1 MARVASVPHGGVL
14 RTRSERR
21 PVTSE
26 RPNTTL
32 LSSAYTN
39 SPYGVERVAGVS
51 LVSGEGVAALGAVS
65 ELVISLSI
73 AQRSHLTYG
82 PGHAV
87 ALRTTEKT
95 TAALARALA
104 LEAPIVLRFTPKA
117 VFLGR
122 FSLERNHPI
131 YRAFAERLWKHGVA
145 SLSFLQGAGEKD
157 LVALIGALNQAAREL
172 ATREQAETLLRAARL
187 ERIEVRFLRQLLTH
201 EVKNEV
207 QSISREEAQR
217 QWEVLMGQ
225 LAAIAGALPGRGS
238 AAAEQAEGAGTGMD
252 TGVSGVESGVPAEPH
267 APAPDDYA
275 GAVIDYLKQLHQ
287 AKQRDAALQQTGLGV
302 QISELIANLNPE
314 LRRQLA
320 TTALTAPD
328 VTAEELHDLVHSVG
342 YDTLVDTLQRLNQSG
357 QAIPPTAFR
366 TLSMLAMVQDD
377 GITSTPAGATP
388 RQPTHPP
395 HPPEELQRLLDGL
408 LCEEHVDTYAAAEY
422 HRILVDAERHAQRL
436 KLQRGKSVGELGLSP
451 EDGER
456 HFALVATEL
465 LHSGPPDPKLAAHVY
480 RESQRCYVRLLEG
493 GSGRGWREAMAVGR
507 QAAAALGGAQRAWA
521 WERPET
527 LEMLRQRL
535 TEGDRWQAE
544 ESVDQLVAIGKP
556 ALPLLLEVL
565 AVSDSLS
572 VRRRTLAGIESFTD
586 DPGAELVALLDAEQS
601 WYVQRNAVY
610 LLRKRRD
617 PAGAVAAKAL
627 WRRGEARVRLEI
639 VGYLLAIEDAE
650 RLQYLDQALHDG
662 DPAQVLATARM
673 VLKQPTR
680 ETLTAIVRRS
690 EEVPADQIGQAFHM
704 NLLRAMATTRHPQA
718 LHYVAELPA
727 RRRPVL
733 PWQRAGFR
741 KEVEAMVA
749 GTG

>member
-1 MARVASVPHGGVL
+1 M
-14 RTRSERR
+14 
-21 PVTSE
+21 
-26 RPNTTL
+26 
-32 LSSAYTN
+32 
-39 SPYGVERVAGVS
+39 S

-73 AQRSHLTYG
+73 AQRSHLSYG
-82 PGHAV
+82 ADHAV

-131 YRAFAERLWKHGVA
+131 YRAFAERLWKLGVA
-145 SLSFLQGAGEKD
+145 SLSFHQGAGAKD
-157 LVALIGALNQAAREL
+157 VVAFIGVLNQAAREL
-172 ATREQAETLLRAARL
+172 ATREQAEAMLRAARL
-187 ERIEVRFLRQLLTH
+187 ERIEVKFLRQILTH
-201 EVKNEV
+201 EVKGEV
-207 QSISREEAQR
+207 QSISPEEAQR
-217 QWEVLMGQ
+217 QWEFLMGE
-225 LAAIAGALPGRGS
+225 LAAIAGSSQKRG
-238 AAAEQAEGAGTGMD
+238 AAGAGPT
-252 TGVSGVESGVPAEPH
+252 EPAGGGEAGGAGEPH
-267 APAPDDYA
+267 APAPVDYA

-287 AKQRDAALQQTGLGV
+287 QKKQEAALQETGLGK
-302 QISELIANLNPE
+302 QIGELIANINPE

-328 VTAEELHDLVHSVG
+328 VTAEQLHDLVHSVG
-342 YDTLVDTLQRLNQSG
+342 YDTLVDTLKRLNQTG

-366 TLSMLAMVQDD
+366 TLSMLAMV
-377 GITSTPAGATP
+377 GGEGGGLPGAPAGKGAY
-388 RQPTHPP
+388 
-395 HPPEELQRLLDGL
+395 PPEELQRLLDGL
-408 LCEEHVDTYAAAEY
+408 MCEEHVESYAAAEY
-422 HRILVDAERHAQRL
+422 HRILIDAERHAQRL
-436 KLQRGKSVGELGLSP
+436 KLQRGKSVAELKLSA

-456 HFALVATEL
+456 HFALVAGEL
-465 LHSGPPDPKLAAHVY
+465 LHHGPPDPNIAANVY

-493 GSGRGWREAMAVGR
+493 GSGRGWREAMALGR
-507 QAAAALGGAQRAWA
+507 QAAAALGGARRAWA
-521 WERPET
+521 WEKPET
-527 LEMLRQRL
+527 LEVLRQRL

-544 ESVDQLVAIGKP
+544 ESIDHLVAIGKP

-565 AVSDSLS
+565 AISDSLS
-572 VRRRTLAGIESFTD
+572 VRRRALAGIESFTD
-586 DPGAELVALLDAEQS
+586 DPGAELVALLDPEQS

-617 PAGAVAAKAL
+617 PAGVAAAKAL
-627 WRRGEARVRLEI
+627 WRRGEPRVRLEI
-639 VGYLLAIEDAE
+639 VGYLLAVQDPE
-650 RLQYLDQALHDG
+650 RLQYLDEALHDG
-662 DPAQVLATARM
+662 DPAHVLAAARM
-673 VLKQPTR
+673 VLKNPTR

-690 EEVPADQIGQAFHM
+690 EQVPADQVGHPFHM

-741 KEVEAMVA
+741 KEVEEMVA
-749 GTG
+749 GG